1 MKKKKITLIL
11 YLLFAS
17 LSISGVSFGAYIV
30 DDNNQIN
37 VEVATIP
44 NKITVINKDFSFLT
58 YKGISQHLT
67 TYENDILE
75 STFSLSFNF
84 DQYTFIN
91 NNPYAYGGLE
101 ILINFGNNNLYTYLK
116 NDVKNEFVQFRF
128 NDYKLIPSSLD
139 YTNGKLCVDYSAENE
154 MISRIPFLREYNNN
168 FYLQKIVQDNSSE
181 IAQTAGNWNFNI
193 DFCFNLVD
201 ENLGYSTEFNLQNL
215 GAINISLFSVR
226 YNV

>member
-1 MKKKKITLIL
+1 
-11 YLLFAS
+11 
-17 LSISGVSFGAYIV
+17 
-30 DDNNQIN
+30 
-37 VEVATIP
+37 
-44 NKITVINKDFSFLT
+44 
-58 YKGISQHLT
+58 
-67 TYENDILE
+67 
-75 STFSLSFNF
+75 
-84 DQYTFIN
+84 
-91 NNPYAYGGLE
+91 
-101 ILINFGNNNLYTYLK
+101 
-116 NDVKNEFVQFRF
+116 
-128 NDYKLIPSSLD
+128 
-139 YTNGKLCVDYSAENE
+139 